1 MAASSRC
8 IGKKAHDAK
17 AVCVPTNGGINYSN
31 LFYFILWA
39 KILFYYLNFKWICK
53 NEIFIS
59 SASAARRLA
68 INQFQSNNRIEPDAT
83 NLRNNKKKFNHFVMS
98 NISKHISPV
107 HVHGLM
113 YSWALF
119 FVRAENDFFPT
130 VRTFS
135 IAFCIFPICVH
146 ELSGFSCEWWALCGN
161 FRPQC
166 PDVIPPESSHSAP
179 VKIHFSI
186 KSAIGA

>member
-68 INQFQSNNRIEPDAT
+68 INRFQSNNRIEPDET
-83 NLRNNKKKFNHFVMS
+83 NLRNNKKYS
-98 NISKHISPV
+98 IISSCQTYPNTFRRSTSPGWCIR
-107 HVHGLM
+107 GL
-113 YSWALF
+113 YFLC
-119 FVRAENDFFPT
+119 VQRT
-130 VRTFS
+130 TFS
-135 IAFCIFPICVH
+135 NCAHIFNSVLHFPICVH

-166 PDVIPPESSHSAP
+166 PDVISPESSHSAP